1 MCLYLY
7 IINYTLTF
15 YFPCIIKLKVSLGR
29 EKCIEHCRGCRS
41 GDMAWPG
48 RGGARR
54 GQWGKFGV
62 AQAAVQ
68 IFIFTPDS
76 AVTPTNMTE
85 WRVESTLLGIRLVS
99 TQLLSPAPLPCPRP
113 RPGHQ
118 RGRLQT
124 VVSSECGHWV
134 CAAQPSLH
142 VSPQLRRCH
151 NKTDHFSCDTIRFLS
166 EAVNQAE

>member
-1 MCLYLY
+1 MV
-7 IINYTLTF
+7 TW
-15 YFPCIIKLKVSLGR
+15 PGQ
-29 EKCIEHCRGCRS
+29 G
-41 GDMAWPG
+41 GAWPV
-48 RGGARR
+48 
-54 GQWGKFGV
+54 GQVWCRTGCCPNIYIYSR
-62 AQAAVQ
+62 QCSDTHQ
-68 IFIFTPDS
+68 HD
-76 AVTPTNMTE
+76 
-85 WRVESTLLGIRLVS
+85 RVESREYVTRDTPRLHTVAFS
-99 TQLLSPAPLPCPRP
+99 RSPPVPSPSP

-151 NKTDHFSCDTIRFLS
+151 NKTDNFSCDTIRFLS